1 MAPSSLQIQLVA
13 WLAHVNPVSAFMNS
27 AWGWPII
34 ESVHFLG
41 LSLLIGSIAI
51 WDLRLIGVA
60 RAVPIAAVSR
70 LLPLAALGLGINVVT
85 GAMFLMTEPDQYIY
99 NPSFHFKILS
109 IALAGLNALVFHVSM
124 TRRGGRELPAGA
136 ARFIG
141 AASLC
146 LWISVIV
153 CGRFLTFFRPF
164 PCGLEGPGTI
174 AYCIP
179 RADGPT
185 R

>member
-1 MAPSSLQIQLVA
+1 VTLSSLQSDLVA

-27 AWGWPII
+27 AWGWPIV
-34 ESVHFLG
+34 ESVHFVG
-41 LSLLIGSIAI
+41 LSLLLGSIAI
-51 WDLRLIGVA
+51 WDLRLMGVSKS
-60 RAVPIAAVSR
+60 VPIAAVSR
-70 LLPLAALGLGINVVT
+70 LLPWVAVGFGINVLT

-109 IALAGLNALVFHVSM
+109 MALAGLNALVFHVAIN
-124 TRRGGRELPAGA
+124 RRGGRELPVGA

-153 CGRFLTFFRPF
+153 CGRFLTFFRPV
-164 PCGLEGPGTI
+164 PCGAEGPGTI
-174 AYCIP
+174 AWCIP
-179 RADGPT
+179 ATEPAR
-185 R
+185 